1 MFFPF
6 YISTMDILLLVP
18 ALILALYAQYKVKSA
33 YREMSQRRTAS
44 GLTGAQ
50 VARDMLRKNQ
60 IFDVEVEETPGTLTD
75 HYDPRSKTLRLSSDV
90 YNDNSLA
97 ALGVAAHETGHA
109 VQHAL
114 GYTPLQLRH
123 AIFPVANFGSS
134 LGIPLFI
141 GGLIFSSSFLMDFG
155 IILFAAAVAFQVVTL
170 PVEFNASSRALAQ
183 LKSGGYLRADEVAG
197 ARKVLKAAALTYVAA
212 TAVAAVHL
220 IRLLL
225 IRGSD
230 E

>member
-6 YISTMDILLLVP
+6 STMDFFILIP
-18 ALILALYAQYKVKSA
+18 ALLLALYAQYKVKSA
-33 YREMSQRRTAS
+33 FREMSERRSAS

-60 IFDVEVEETPGTLTD
+60 IFDVEVEETQGTLSD
-75 HYDPRSKTLRLSSDV
+75 HYDPRSKTLRLSSEV
-90 YNDNSLA
+90 YRSNSLA

-109 VQHAL
+109 VQHAT
-114 GYTPLQLRH
+114 GYAPLQLRH

-141 GGLIFSSSFLMDFG
+141 GGLFFSSPFLMDFG

-170 PVEFNASSRALAQ
+170 PVEFNASSKALAQ
-183 LKSGGYLRADEVAG
+183 LTSGGYLRADEVGG
-197 ARKVLKAAALTYVAA
+197 ARKVLQAAALTYVAA
-212 TAVAAVHL
+212 TAVAALHL

-225 IRGSD
+225 LRDSND
-230 E
+230 

>member
-1 MFFPF
+1 MFFPLF
-6 YISTMDILLLVP
+6 STTDILLLAP
-18 ALILALYAQYKVKSA
+18 ALLLAVYAQYKVKSV
-33 YREMSQRRTAS
+33 YRKMSQYRTAS

-60 IFDVEVEETPGTLTD
+60 IFDVEVEETTGTLTD
-75 HYDPRSKTLRLSSDV
+75 HYDPRSKTLRLSSEV
-90 YNDNSLA
+90 YRDNSLA

-109 VQHAL
+109 VQHAT
-114 GYTPLQLRH
+114 GYAPLQLRS
-123 AIFPVANFGSS
+123 AFYPVANLGSS

-141 GGLIFSSSFLMDFG
+141 GGLIFAIDPLQTLG
-155 IILFAAAVAFQVVTL
+155 IILFAGAVAFSLITL

-183 LKSGGYLRADEVAG
+183 LSSGGYLRQDEVGG
-197 ARKVLKAAALTYVAA
+197 ARKVLQAAALTYVAS
-212 TAVAAVHL
+212 TAVAVVHL

-225 IRGSD
+225 IRGGD